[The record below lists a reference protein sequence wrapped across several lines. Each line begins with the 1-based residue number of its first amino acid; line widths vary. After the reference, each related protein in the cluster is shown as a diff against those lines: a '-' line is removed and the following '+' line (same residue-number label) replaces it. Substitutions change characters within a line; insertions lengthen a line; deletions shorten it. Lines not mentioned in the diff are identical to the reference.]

1 MPIIIKILLGGN
13 MIAKDIITKIREKT
27 KDISNGTAA
36 IIILAILSFTLS
48 ISLLFSIYELKAMT
62 DRDLSVSVLQEQKP
76 LFILKAK
83 ENKIAVLTPDGNV
96 RETIDISLIT
106 LPASDRIRLEKG
118 IEVYSLSELGRLLQ
132 DLS

>member
-27 KDISNGTAA
+27 KEISNGTAA

-62 DRDLSVSVLQEQKP
+62 DRDLSVSVSQEQKP

-96 RETIDISLIT
+96 REIIDISLIT